1 VTMTARDAVL
11 AAARMGL
18 RADCAEEGFAEIRS
32 VSGVSFSD
40 SELAQAVSDTVR
52 ERLLRD
58 PVRLL
63 PGHLQCFWQL
73 ELVDA
78 ADGRT

>member
-1 VTMTARDAVL
+1 MNARDAVL
-11 AAARMGL
+11 VAARMGL
-18 RADCAEEGFAEIRS
+18 RADSAEEGFAQIRS
-32 VSGVSFSD
+32 LNGASFSD
-40 SELAQAVSDTVR
+40 SELTQAVSEAVR

-73 ELVDA
+73 ELA
-78 ADGRT
+78 AVTDGGG